1 MEQVF
6 RIEIPVEAVDKTDT
20 AALQR
25 LETVLQKIFT
35 SMQRNKTEANDVFD
49 AIERGASEAKAAMKL
64 VENAADDTAD
74 SYEEAADAATTAGNK
89 QEQAASSAASSAEK
103 LETTVSEVSDAFE
116 ETGTAATDAG
126 RKSGSAFTSA
136 TSSADKFTQRI
147 EKSNKSLRSMFKEK
161 LQLTLA
167 AIDRA
172 SPVLKSIWNSAK
184 SLAGKTWHVAVRMK
198 DFITAPFRKL
208 WNMISNPITMA
219 LSVAGIGLSAG
230 EIVQTFNEFET
241 GMSAVRSLTGATDE
255 EFLLLKQTAKDLGA
269 STSFSASQASEGM
282 QYLAMAGWDTNQIIA
297 AMPGLLNLAAA
308 GATELGTAA
317 DIVSDVMTAMGMSA
331 DQASRAADVF
341 ARTATSSNTTIEGL
355 GETLK
360 YAAPIAY
367 SFGMELEE
375 VAALAGMMGDAGIKG
390 SQAGTAMR
398 SALLRMADPAEEAAT
413 WMEKLGLSFAESDGS
428 MKSMSAIL
436 RDTNKAFSSLTEA
449 ERLAAAQSI
458 FGTEAASAWLAV
470 IEQGPE
476 AYDEFTASLYG
487 AAGAA
492 EEMAEIRLD
501 NLAGDMEELGGAVE
515 TAKLELMEKLNPY
528 MRSAVQWL
536 TDKIPAVQTLLE
548 NAIDSGIEKAS
559 ALKDHLTG
567 VFGSEEFQ
575 NADGFAEKFFVAW
588 DKIIAEP
595 FDKWWA
601 GGGKD
606 TMLNKLSDFG
616 EGAGE
621 LLNGVVTGIFA
632 ALKGEE
638 IDFEGLNITGLGKAG
653 AEAAKTFISSF
664 LGGLNVGDLF
674 GKAPALMQAGMFGFG
689 AIKIGSGITGTVR
702 TFGALRDALLG
713 TGTAAKVAAPAV
725 GAFGKAAVTSSAGIA
740 KAGTVLGSLKTAL
753 AAVPVWGWVAAA
765 AITATAIGIKL
776 YADAQERH
784 RQELLHI
791 GDAVAESSIA
801 FEQSA
806 QQYQDAVSA
815 VEGYKEAKLELE
827 ATFKPLTEED
837 YQTIRDTI
845 SKIEEDQIEIETV
858 LANGGLSSVDQAKL
872 SAQLMVL
879 EANKVTLKCVL
890 TPPTEEEKAAI
901 QQQIDMLEAQKIDIQ
916 AVLAGAGLSP
926 EDVAALESQIA
937 DIEAQKAE
945 IEAKIAGGGLSEE
958 DIAALEGQIAD
969 LNAQKAEIEAR
980 IAGAGLNAAD
990 VAALEKQISDIETSK
1005 ILLKST
1011 LEPLTEE
1018 EIKTLTDKLDA
1029 IEAEKV
1035 EIEAKIAGGG
1045 LPADEVAALE
1055 QQIADL
1061 NSQEIVIEA
1070 VLKSLPEDVVKS
1082 YVEQTLGISYEQLI
1096 PVLKD
1101 TFGIDVGLEELQ
1113 TGAYDSLIESGAIE
1127 ETARLNME
1135 AELNR
1140 LRGDVNAAKA
1150 QAPETLAEIS
1160 RLESEVAALESSR
1173 QASLTEGGEKTV
1185 AAAALKAI
1193 AAGWEADFAS
1203 FQRGEIT
1210 LDEIHSRQAAYQQR
1224 LYDEVYAA
1232 GYVDP
1237 EVRAGLTEEQLR
1249 QGFDDMINSGSSD
1262 FSALLAGMA
1271 YMFENGEGWDFNQ
1284 ADAQAASIAQKQAEI
1299 ETARAGLA
1307 EVYAGETRLVAADAF
1322 AGTDYMGMTVEE
1334 IASQYPKIVE
1344 ELGSAGETMF
1354 QNMLAGLQELNTQA
1368 DYVTAEQQ
1376 TQTVDVIDIAA
1387 KAQIMQD
1394 VQTQVQTIASSYQ
1407 QMTADQQASFAASEE
1422 GAAQLAAV
1430 NEALSSLGL
1439 EQIESLDQLNSAL
1452 ETLSSVDLSS
1462 FSLEAAQSAFVALG
1476 GDADG
1481 CKAKVAALEAQLN
1494 ALDGKSTSSTHTH
1507 TNITINK
1514 TITQSGVRPALN
1526 ANGGIYDG
1534 AMLSWVAE
1542 DGPEA
1547 IIPLGAKRR
1556 ERGLELWLQAG
1567 EMLGVTEFADG
1578 GIVAP
1583 YSGALSRLPDDVW
1596 DDDGDFDP
1604 PPVHTGNGG
1613 NGGGPKQ
1620 ISVSVSANPVYHIDG
1635 DSSDDIISKIKAHQ
1649 KEIAEILGSQF
1660 ADELEDIISNMA

>member
-331 DQASRAADVF
+331 DEASRAADVF

-355 GETLK
+355 GDTLK
-360 YAAPIAY
+360 YAAPIAH
-367 SFGMELEE
+367 SFGMELED

-413 WMEKLGLSFAESDGS
+413 WMEKLGLSFAEGDGS

-436 RDTNKAFSSLTEA
+436 RDTSKAFSTLTEA

-470 IEQGPE
+470 IDQGPE
-476 AYDEFTASLYG
+476 VYDEFVESLSN
-487 AAGAA
+487 AKGAA

-725 GAFGKAAVTSSAGIA
+725 AAVGQGAAATAGGVA
-740 KAGTVLGSLKTAL
+740 KASTLLGGLKTILSAI
-753 AAVPVWGWVAAA
+753 PGWGWVAAA
-765 AITATAIGIKL
+765 AITAAVIGIKA
-776 YADAQERH
+776 YTDAQEEQRQTLLH
-784 RQELLHI
+784 SSEAGAEAIETYKDSARSYVEFMDSLETVKELQLKIESSETNPQTAQYVQELMDSI
-791 GDAVAESSIA
+791 EDKKAQIEVIMSS
-801 FEQSA
+801 S
-806 QQYQDAVSA
+806 S
-815 VEGYKEAKLELE
+815 
-827 ATFKPLTEED
+827 LTEE
-837 YQTIRDTI
+837 QI
-845 SKIEEDQIEIETV
+845 S
-858 LANGGLSSVDQAKL
+858 AY
-872 SAQLMVL
+872 
-879 EANKVTLKCVL
+879 
-890 TPPTEEEKAAI
+890 TEELSGIYTRKAE
-901 QQQIDMLEAQKIDIQ
+901 LDIILSG
-916 AVLAGAGLSP
+916 AAMSAEEVASYREELAGIQSR
-926 EDVAALESQIA
+926 
-937 DIEAQKAE
+937 KAE
-945 IEAKIAGGGLSEE
+945 IEAKIAEGGLSASEISALQSDYNAISSREAEITLALSGQSLTQEE
-958 DIAALEGQIAD
+958 LGALCGELEQITNREAEILAEMSEAGMTEDEIGAVVDLLNQIGDKQALLNVSIAEGSMGQEELQALNQELQALYGHLVDVSGGVFTQADVDAGRITQAHFDAYAEQMRLQAETDLYTMQAETNAGMDRVPELIAARDEAKGYYDYYVAEGQAKLDEKTFISGLETRRASLLAQYQAGAID
-969 LNAQKAEIEAR
+969 DETLFAGGVAIREDWKNYYGDYIYGPANLAGVDPSTMFGSWSWGKWTPGDTDLFRSAIEQLNSEQGYTDEYATSYKGDYDQYNAQLVQQYQNEKGLIEGWTFHGSELAGMSLEEVAASYATLDEAGRKMFEDAVMALDALNAQTDYITEGEKTQ
-980 IAGAGLNAAD
+980 
-990 VAALEKQISDIETSK
+990 ALE
-1005 ILLKST
+1005 
-1011 LEPLTEE
+1011 
-1018 EIKTLTDKLDA
+1018 
-1029 IEAEKV
+1029 V
-1035 EIEAKIAGGG
+1035 
-1045 LPADEVAALE
+1045 V
-1055 QQIADL
+1055 DL
-1061 NSQEIVIEA
+1061 
-1070 VLKSLPEDVVKS
+1070 
-1082 YVEQTLGISYEQLI
+1082 
-1096 PVLKD
+1096 
-1101 TFGIDVGLEELQ
+1101 
-1113 TGAYDSLIESGAIE
+1113 
-1127 ETARLNME
+1127 
-1135 AELNR
+1135 
-1140 LRGDVNAAKA
+1140 AAKA
-1150 QAPETLAEIS
+1150 
-1160 RLESEVAALESSR
+1160 EVM
-1173 QASLTEGGEKTV
+1173 Q
-1185 AAAALKAI
+1185 
-1193 AAGWEADFAS
+1193 
-1203 FQRGEIT
+1203 
-1210 LDEIHSRQAAYQQR
+1210 
-1224 LYDEVYAA
+1224 
-1232 GYVDP
+1232 
-1237 EVRAGLTEEQLR
+1237 
-1249 QGFDDMINSGSSD
+1249 
-1262 FSALLAGMA
+1262 
-1271 YMFENGEGWDFNQ
+1271 
-1284 ADAQAASIAQKQAEI
+1284 SI
-1299 ETARAGLA
+1299 
-1307 EVYAGETRLVAADAF
+1307 
-1322 AGTDYMGMTVEE
+1322 
-1334 IASQYPKIVE
+1334 
-1344 ELGSAGETMF
+1344 
-1354 QNMLAGLQELNTQA
+1354 
-1368 DYVTAEQQ
+1368 
-1376 TQTVDVIDIAA
+1376 
-1387 KAQIMQD
+1387 
-1394 VQTQVQTIASSYQ
+1394 QTQVQNIAAEYQ
-1407 QMTADQQASFAASEE
+1407 TLSGEEAAAFNTEH
-1422 GAAQLAAV
+1422 LAAV

-1439 EQIESLDQLNSAL
+1439 EQIESLDQLNGAL

-1481 CKAKVAALEAQLN
+1481 CKTKVAALEAQLN
-1494 ALDGKSTSSTHTH
+1494 QLDGKSTSSTHTH
-1507 TNITINK
+1507 TNITVNK
-1514 TITQSGVRPALN
+1514 TLTVAGGRVAVN

-1620 ISVSVSANPVYHIDG
+1620 ISVNVSANPVYHIDS